1 MKKLLLLILIA
12 LLLALTM
19 IVMIQGVALGNVEIL
34 GIRGIQTSSNKLDET
49 IQEAAKLAEK
59 DYTQAVSDVETSAE
73 KLKEE
78 KENYENMVTISDSG
92 DVENANQLEAYE
104 IETLW
109 VRIGNHATTQGVI
122 MQMEVTTSSSAAQG
136 YYNLKFTAT
145 GGYINIT
152 EFISAIENDSMLGF
166 KIEEFK
172 LVPASDNSQLQAT
185 FTCKDIAIKEVSSA
199 AQTTTD
205 GAMTEDGTA
214 TTNETSNT
222 TNTTNSTNTS
232 SNTTNTTNSTNT
244 TNTTNTSAE

>member
-19 IVMIQGVALGNVEIL
+19 IIMIQGVQFGSFEIL
-34 GIRGIQTSSNKLDET
+34 GIKGIQSSSKELDET

-59 DYTQAVSDVETSAE
+59 DYTQAVSDVETSAK

-92 DVENANQLEAYE
+92 DVENANQLETYE

-109 VRIGNHATTQGVI
+109 VRIGNHATSQGVV
-122 MQMEVTTSSSAAQG
+122 MQMDVTTSSTSAQG

-152 EFISAIENDSMLGF
+152 DFVSAIENDSMLGF

-172 LVPASDNSQLQAT
+172 LVPTEDNTQLKAT
-185 FTCKDIAIKEVSSA
+185 FTCSNIAIKEVSSTTPA
-199 AQTTTD
+199 TTTTD
-205 GAMTEDGTA
+205 GTNTA
-214 TTNETSNT
+214 TDANT
-222 TNTTNSTNTS
+222 TNSTTNNTTNSTNTNSNTTNS
-232 SNTTNTTNSTNT
+232 SNTTNT
-244 TNTTNTSAE
+244 AAR